1 MLPLSKLDDGLDD
14 DSLLDEKGYPA
25 EMNPAERESIE
36 DSKYEERLQLAV
48 LETRAFLALVGSL

>member
-25 EMNPAERESIE
+25 EMDPEERAAIEEAE
-36 DSKYEERLQLAV
+36 YEERLQRAV
-48 LETRAFLALVGSL
+48 SDTLAFLELGGSL